1 MRVLLDNCNIFDSES
16 ASLRRGRMLIG
27 DERILSVFDKDKEAP
42 SSDITLDLGGRDV
55 FPGLVDIHTHGRA
68 THDFCFASAKQM
80 MEMAHSYAKR
90 GTTSLFPTLA
100 SAPFDELLAQARLVS
115 ALKGKTGGAEFLGVH
130 LEGRYLNAKK
140 RGAHNT
146 ELLAA
151 PNANEIESF
160 LGECGLPCRV
170 SAALELDT
178 DGSFADVCKR
188 HGARLSLGHTNAT
201 YGEAMRIYNAHNV
214 SFTHLYNAMTPL
226 HHRDGG
232 VVLAAFNSG
241 GYCEVICDGEHICPE
256 MIDFTLKNIGRDR
269 LALITDSMA
278 AAGAP
283 DGEYVIAGNP
293 AVVKDSIART
303 PDGALAGST
312 LSLDDAVRNLAC
324 FTSLTVREA
333 LLCATIVPARA
344 AGVDNEVGELREGKR
359 ADFLIGRLGDKELSI
374 DDVYVGGKK
383 ID

>member
-1 MRVLLDNCNIFDSES
+1 MRILLDNCNIFDSER
-16 ASLRRGRMLIG
+16 ASLRCGRMLIG
-27 DERILSVFDKDKEAP
+27 DGRILSICDKEADAP
-42 SSDITLDLGGRDV
+42 SADTIIDLGGRDV
-55 FPGLVDIHTHGRA
+55 LPGLVDIHTHGRA

-80 MEMAHSYAKR
+80 TEMARSYAKR

-100 SAPFDELLAQARLVS
+100 SAPFDELLAQARLIS
-115 ALKGKTGGAEFLGVH
+115 SLKGKTGGAEFLGVH
-130 LEGRYLNAKK
+130 LEGRYLNEKK
-140 RGAHNT
+140 RGAHNA
-146 ELLAA
+146 ELLVL
-151 PNANEIESF
+151 PDANEIERF
-160 LGECGLPCRV
+160 FGESGLPCRV

-178 DGSFADVCKR
+178 SNSFADACKK
-188 HGARLSLGHTNAT
+188 HGARLSLGHTNAS
-201 YGEAMRIYNAHNV
+201 YSEAMRIYNAHKV

-269 LALITDSMA
+269 LVLITDSMA

-293 AVVKDSIART
+293 AIVKNSIART

-312 LSLDDAVRNLAC
+312 LSLDDAVRNLAR
-324 FTSLTVREA
+324 FTSLTMGQA
-333 LLCATIVPARA
+333 LVCATKIPACA
-344 AGVDNEVGELREGKR
+344 AGVDGDVGELSVGLR
-359 ADFLIGRLGDKELSI
+359 ADFIVGHLGDTDLTI
-374 DDVYVGGKK
+374 DCVYVGGNK